1 MSIPIEQQIGQLIIA
16 GFRGMEV
23 DPESNIAKYIQEYN
37 IGGVI
42 LYDEDLEIGGS
53 GTRNIKSPNQL
64 KEKTLLNTL
73 DIMMD
78 LV

>member
-42 LYDEDLEIGGS
+42 PVSYTHL
-53 GTRNIKSPNQL
+53 
-64 KEKTLLNTL
+64 TLPTK
-73 DIMMD
+73 
-78 LV
+78 VTV

>member
-1 MSIPIEQQIGQLIIA
+1 MSISIEQQIGQLIIA

-42 LYDEDLEIGGS
+42 LYCLLYTSDAADE
-53 GTRNIKSPNQL
+53 
-64 KEKTLLNTL
+64 
-73 DIMMD
+73 
-78 LV
+78 

>member
-1 MSIPIEQQIGQLIIA
+1 MSISIEQQIGQLIIA

-23 DPESNIAKYIQEYN
+23 DQESNIAKYIQEYK

-53 GTRNIKSPNQL
+53 GTRNIKSVKP
-64 KEKTLLNTL
+64 
-73 DIMMD
+73 
-78 LV
+78 